1 MLAHAAKN
9 INVTINI
16 SQKEQQEPC
25 FSKTSDNNGPSTS
38 TTGPSTSTTGPSTS
52 TSDENSTSTTG
63 PSTST
68 SDENSTSTSD
78 ENTGATSTTSD
89 EITNGLVKADLVQL
103 ISDLE
108 SVSST
113 LKKINRGFVGHEYT
127 EAFYMLQNFDKILN
141 SAKMVVQAV

>member
-1 MLAHAAKN
+1 MVHLHRRLVMKSGA
-9 INVTINI
+9 
-16 SQKEQQEPC
+16 
-25 FSKTSDNNGPSTS
+25 
-38 TTGPSTSTTGPSTS
+38 
-52 TSDENSTSTTG
+52 
-63 PSTST
+63 
-68 SDENSTSTSD
+68 TSTSD
-78 ENTGATSTTSD
+78 ENTTSGATSTSDENTGATSGATSTSDENTGATSGATSTSDENTGATSGATSTSDENTGATSGATSTTSD

-141 SAKMVVQAV
+141 SVKMVVQAV

>member
-38 TTGPSTSTTGPSTS
+38 TTGP
-52 TSDENSTSTTG
+52 STSTTG